1 MANYNYIKENYRAF
15 SEMLNEAVD
24 NYQVGKWTDKE
35 ERDGF
40 KIYLLSDYILFL
52 YEMNYL
58 NIQANNPLYKQY
70 QFSKKLFILC
80 DRYKAGG
87 FNNAIPVEGVKPFIE
102 LLGEHIKEFVDKD
115 LTSELKKQEKI
126 HYTNMAFAFRD
137 EPNASQQLA
146 GRTAQLKQDALL
158 QIKNKVNLG

>member
-15 SEMLNEAVD
+15 TEMLNEAVD

-87 FNNAIPVEGVKPFIE
+87 FSNAIPAEGIKPFME
-102 LLGEHIKEFVDKD
+102 LLGEHIKEYVNKD
-115 LTSELKKQEKI
+115 LTAELKKQEKE

-137 EPNASQQLA
+137 EQTPSQQLA
-146 GRTAQLKQDALL
+146 GRTAQLKQDALS
-158 QIKNKVNLG
+158 QIKNKVNFG